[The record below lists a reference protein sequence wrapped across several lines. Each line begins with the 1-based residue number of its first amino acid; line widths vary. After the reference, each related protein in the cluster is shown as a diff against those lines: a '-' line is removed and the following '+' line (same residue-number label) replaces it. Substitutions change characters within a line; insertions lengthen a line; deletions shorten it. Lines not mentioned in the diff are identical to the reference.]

1 MNKLK
6 LIRMQHISCSAQV
19 IVYII
24 TVKEDTGCVMQ
35 KA

>member
-6 LIRMQHISCSAQV
+6 LIRMQHICCSAQV
-19 IVYII
+19 IVHII
-24 TVKEDTGCVMQ
+24 TLKDDTGCVMQ